1 MRKDLR
7 VCKFFGLEILL
18 RKSNVPQ
25 HCCTNSCNEIVDCF
39 NSRNFIKVKLDEIG
53 KDNLILKKLA
63 NLYWKSFLGWSQDIS
78 NFYKP
83 ILLIFI
89 MTKGKVV
96 QFRRGRKTVHEK
108 HFLIE
113 VEATSTRQEA
123 TKFVGKEVIWKS
135 PAGKIIKGK
144 ISSAHGNK
152 GVVRAIF
159 EKGLPGQA
167 VTTKVEIK

>member
-1 MRKDLR
+1 MKA
-7 VCKFFGLEILL
+7 
-18 RKSNVPQ
+18 
-25 HCCTNSCNEIVDCF
+25 
-39 NSRNFIKVKLDEIG
+39 KVI
-53 KDNLILKKLA
+53 
-63 NLYWKSFLGWSQDIS
+63 
-78 NFYKP
+78 
-83 ILLIFI
+83 
-89 MTKGKVV
+89 

-113 VEATSTRQEA
+113 IEGTTNRKDAA
-123 TKFVGKEVIWKS
+123 KFVGKEVTWRS

-167 VTTKVEIK
+167 ITTSVEIK